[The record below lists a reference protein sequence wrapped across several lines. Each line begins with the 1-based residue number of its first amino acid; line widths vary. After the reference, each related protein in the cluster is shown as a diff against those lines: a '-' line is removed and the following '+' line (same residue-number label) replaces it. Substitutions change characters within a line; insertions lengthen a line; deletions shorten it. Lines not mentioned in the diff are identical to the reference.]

1 MTASF
6 PFELDA
12 SAKRRAFP
20 DVDDESE
27 GRVFGLVESGIALP
41 EGGAFYLVEFDSP
54 VLSRA
59 RILAYVDKYGRVFET
74 SEPLLIP
81 PARFPDFK
89 AFSQEGTAR
98 ERGYLAVVSRI
109 GEETAVGSY
118 SCKDPGG
125 NERYRVEGV
134 VGARVFS
141 APLPGPWEIYDDFIG
156 KAYFRFVGLVRDR
169 AASKP
174 FDLGAVF
181 ARFDTTDLF
190 DAVNREILEVESPL
204 GDASSVCDVER
215 YLAVLLR
222 DSGIVGKTREDTAVE
237 MADGQPCI
245 PAVRLLRTAF
255 YANTYYVDFYYADE
269 SGVVVENGGLS
280 MCAETAEARF
290 AFLRAEAALNRFLL
304 LTEYLEQ
311 HFEGGSRAADE
322 ALCSV
327 ADMWLCDRICA
338 QARDPQEAPLLAS
351 KWDKHLAF
359 ARACELLRLPYR
371 IGYEFYSDEAGASFG
386 VNVFCPPADVM
397 ALTVWDEASGCYMK
411 RDQAARNGD
420 AARYAAHA
428 AILFAAQAFSVSSDI
443 ERVYLN
449 CRRDGGGEVVAAGV
463 FERAAFCAAFAA
475 DAERAFAEPFA
486 LLRELG
492 IAFDLGE
499 SFALQPVPAC
509 FERGEGAF
517 AETRE
522 PLIHRDD
529 APFSEEARGLA
540 GVAAPCDLT
549 IFEDGVRAGYAD
561 EVAAALDAGVA
572 SALECLKSI
581 HDRTENILVRRTCA
595 ALMDGFVLGDLDE
608 HSYLEVKQAFVDA
621 YGFKPLMA
629 RATALVRSDDEAQ
642 AIAVLEELLAKVEA
656 TEGFADTAQT
666 CYRFFDSYETRYMY
680 ARHCSEDAAG
690 RRVLPLPDEAFLVHD
705 ALAQVYTTSIA
716 GADAALEHAN
726 RCIELAPARA
736 YSYLRA
742 ARVYFMRAEYEQ
754 EIAMCS
760 KALEVAWHPADAGL
774 ALYWMAYA
782 FWKLECYD
790 AAAACYRRC
799 ATLRSAMAEQAMVE
813 FEELLQSVKGLQ
825 RHTEEEENEI
835 LRKEGV
841 AVGALVAN
849 CESMLDM
856 AKASADS
863 GCNSLCCV
871 LAAAAARVV
880 RDDALMPTVRSFS
893 AGKDKLMARG

>member
-74 SEPLLIP
+74 SEPLIIP

-89 AFSQEGTAR
+89 GFSQEGTAR

-125 NERYRVEGV
+125 NERYRIEGV
-134 VGARVFS
+134 IGPRVFS
-141 APLPGPWEIYDDFIG
+141 APLPGPWEPYDDFIG
-156 KAYFRFVGLVRDR
+156 KAYFRFVGLARER
-169 AASKP
+169 AASRP

-190 DAVNREILEVESPL
+190 DAVNREILEVESSF
-204 GDASSVCDVER
+204 GEGGACDVER
-215 YLAVLLR
+215 YLAALLR
-222 DSGIVGKTREDTAVE
+222 DSGIVGKTRDDLAFTAP
-237 MADGQPCI
+237 DGRPCV

-255 YANTYYVDFYYADE
+255 YANTYYVDFYYADA
-269 SGVVVENGGLS
+269 SGTVVENGGFSTLP
-280 MCAETAEARF
+280 ETAEARRT
-290 AFLRAEAALNRFLL
+290 FLRAEAALNRFLL

-322 ALCSV
+322 AFCSA
-327 ADMWLCDRICA
+327 ADRWLCDRICVQAYDPA
-338 QARDPQEAPLLAS
+338 QAPLLESA
-351 KWDKHLAF
+351 WDKHLAY
-359 ARACELLRLPYR
+359 ARACEMLRLPYR
-371 IGYEFYSDEAGASFG
+371 VGYEFYSDQGAASFG

-397 ALTVWDEASGCYMK
+397 AGIAWDEAAGCYVP
-411 RDQAARNGD
+411 RDEAARNGD

-449 CRRDGGGEVVAAGV
+449 CMRDGGDEAVAAGV
-463 FERAAFCAAFAA
+463 FERAAFCAAFAS
-475 DAERAFAEPFA
+475 DAEHAFADPFA
-486 LLRELG
+486 FLHNLG
-492 IAFDLGE
+492 VAFEWGDE
-499 SFALQPVPAC
+499 FALRAVPTC
-509 FERGEGAF
+509 FQRGEGVF

-522 PLIHRDD
+522 PLIHRD
-529 APFSEEARGLA
+529 AVPFSEEARELA

-549 IFEDGVRAGYAD
+549 IFEDGARSAYAE
-561 EVAAALDAGVA
+561 EVSAALDAGVA
-572 SALECLKSI
+572 SALECLKGI
-581 HDRTENILVRRTCA
+581 HDRTENILVRRICG
-595 ALMDGFVLGDLDE
+595 ALMDGFMLGDLDE
-608 HSYLEVKQAFVDA
+608 HSYLEVKEAFIDA

-629 RATALVRSDDEAQ
+629 RATALVRADDESQ
-642 AIAVLEELLAKVEA
+642 AIAVLEDLLAKVEA

-680 ARHCSEDAAG
+680 ARHCADDAAG

-742 ARVYFMRAEYEQ
+742 ARAYFMRGEFEQ
-754 EIAMCS
+754 EISMCS
-760 KALEVAWHPADAGL
+760 KAIEVAWHPADAGL

-782 FWKLECYD
+782 FWKLERYD

-799 ATLRSAMAEQAMVE
+799 AALRSAMADQAMVE

-825 RHTEEEENEI
+825 RHTEEEEDEI

-841 AVGALVAN
+841 AVGALSAN

-856 AKASADS
+856 AKAAADS

-871 LAAAAARVV
+871 MAASGARVV

-893 AGKDKLMARG
+893 AGRDKLSIR

>member
-1 MTASF
+1 MTVSF

-12 SAKRRAFP
+12 SAKRRAFDVLP
-20 DVDDESE
+20 DQPD
-27 GRVFGLVESGIALP
+27 GRVFGLVESGITLP

-54 VLSRA
+54 ALSRA
-59 RILAYVDKYGRVFET
+59 RIVAYVDKYGRVFET
-74 SEPLLIP
+74 GGPLSVP
-81 PARFPDFK
+81 PARFPDFM
-89 AFSQEGTAR
+89 AYSQEGSAR
-98 ERGYLAVVSRI
+98 ERGFLSVVSRV
-109 GEETAVGSY
+109 GEETAVGTYACERS
-118 SCKDPGG
+118 DAG
-125 NERYRVEGV
+125 ERYRVESV
-134 VGARVFS
+134 MGARTFAS
-141 APLPGPWEIYDDFIG
+141 ALPGPWEPYADFMG
-156 KAYFRFVGLVRDR
+156 KGYFRFVGFACEQD
-169 AASKP
+169 ASRP

-181 ARFDTTDLF
+181 ARFDTVDLF
-190 DAVNREILEVESPL
+190 DAVNREILEVESPF
-204 GDASSVCDVER
+204 GDVSAVCDIER
-215 YLAVLLR
+215 YLVVLLR
-222 DSGIVGKTREDTAVE
+222 DSGIVGKTREDMAVDL
-237 MADGQPCI
+237 ADGQSCI

-255 YANTYYVDFYYADE
+255 YANTYYVDFYYADA

-280 MCAETAEARF
+280 MSPETADARF

-311 HFEGGSRAADE
+311 NFEGGSRAADE

-327 ADMWLCDRICA
+327 ADMWLCDRICT
-338 QARDPQEAPLLAS
+338 QARDPLQAPRLTS

-359 ARACELLRLPYR
+359 ARSCELLRLPYR
-371 IGYEFYSDEAGASFG
+371 VGYEFFSDESGVSFG

-397 ALTVWDEASGCYMK
+397 ALTVWDEGACRYVP
-411 RDQAARNGD
+411 RDESARNGE

-449 CRRDGGGEVVAAGV
+449 CRRDGGGETVAAGV
-463 FERAAFCAAFAA
+463 FERAAFCEAFAA
-475 DAERAFAEPFA
+475 DGEHAFSDPFA
-486 LLRELG
+486 SLRELG
-492 IAFDLGE
+492 IAFELDE
-499 SFALQPVPAC
+499 SFAMRSVPAC
-509 FERGEGAF
+509 FEQGEGAF

-522 PLIHRDD
+522 ALIHRDEV
-529 APFSEEARGLA
+529 AFSEEARELA

-549 IFEDGVRAGYAD
+549 IFEDGVRAAYAD
-561 EVAAALDAGVA
+561 EVAAVLDAGVA
-572 SALECLKSI
+572 SALECLKGI
-581 HDRTENILVRRTCA
+581 HDRTENILVRRICA
-595 ALMDGFVLGDLDE
+595 ALMDGFMLGDLDE
-608 HSYLEVKQAFVDA
+608 HSYLEVKEAFVDA

-656 TEGFADTAQT
+656 AEGFSDTAQT

-716 GADAALEHAN
+716 GADAALEHAK

-742 ARVYFMRAEYEQ
+742 ARAYFMRGDYEQ

-782 FWKLECYD
+782 FWKLERYD

-799 ATLRSAMAEQAMVE
+799 AALRSAMAEQAMVE